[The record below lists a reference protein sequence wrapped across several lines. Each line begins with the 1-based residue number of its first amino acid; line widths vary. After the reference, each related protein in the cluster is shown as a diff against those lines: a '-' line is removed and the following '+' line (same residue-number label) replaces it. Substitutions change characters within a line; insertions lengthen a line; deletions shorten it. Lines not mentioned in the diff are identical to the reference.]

1 MLDSAPLPYRLLE
14 HADHV
19 ARWSGLAVG
28 VIAAQAVSTLGDGD
42 VEFEQRV
49 VFCLT
54 AFGLCAVAGVLLAD
68 ALTLRPQEAVRTAS
82 LAPRL
87 VRDHVPPHMGPL
99 IALQGVSL
107 VVLLVIAAAT
117 ASVDPDRVLSTGKV
131 VHITCNGMRAS
142 LGPWP
147 GLYYSLPMFGAL
159 AIATPTCAWALR
171 RIAHGPGGDQ
181 QRRDRA
187 WAVTGAWGLLVS
199 SQQLY
204 AVLMISVALTE
215 TGCAGVVGA
224 LTFWVFYPLALLNL
238 FTLVWSLVTV
248 VAPRAVEDENP
259 LDDTADLDD
268 ERAAEGTLRR

>member
-1 MLDSAPLPYRLLE
+1 MLDTAPPQYRLLD
-14 HADHV
+14 HADHY
-19 ARWSGLAVG
+19 ARWSGLAIGLV
-28 VIAAQAVSTLGDGD
+28 VAQALSTLGD

-68 ALTLRPQEAVRTAS
+68 ALTLRPQETVRTAS

-99 IALQGVSL
+99 IALQGLSL
-107 VVLLVIAAAT
+107 VVLLVITAAT
-117 ASVDPDRVLSTGKV
+117 ASVDPDRIFSTGKV
-131 VHITCNGMRAS
+131 LTLTCNGMRATA
-142 LGPWP
+142 GPWP
-147 GLYYSLPMFGAL
+147 GLYYTLPMFGAL
-159 AIATPTCAWALR
+159 AIATPTCVWALR
-171 RIAHGPGGDQ
+171 RIAHGPGEEQ

-204 AVLMISVALTE
+204 AVLMVSLALTE
-215 TGCAGVVGA
+215 TGCGGALGV

-238 FTLVWSLVTV
+238 VTAVWSLVSV
-248 VAPRAVEDENP
+248 VAPRAVADE
-259 LDDTADLDD
+259 A
-268 ERAAEGTLRR
+268 AAEGSYDDE

>member
-1 MLDSAPLPYRLLE
+1 MLDSAPFQRCFLD
-14 HADHV
+14 HANYY
-19 ARWSGLAVG
+19 ARWSGLAIGIV
-28 VIAAQAVSTLGDGD
+28 VAQALSTLGH

-49 VFCLT
+49 VLCIT

-68 ALTLRPQEAVRTAS
+68 ALTLLPQDSVRTAS

-99 IALQGVSL
+99 IALQGLSL
-107 VVLLVIAAAT
+107 AVLLAITAAT
-117 ASVDPDRVLSTGKV
+117 ATVDPHRIFSTGKV
-131 VHITCNGMRAS
+131 IAVTCNGMRAS

-147 GLYYSLPMFGAL
+147 GTYYSLPTFGAL
-159 AIATPTCAWALR
+159 AIATPTCLWALR
-171 RIAHGPGGDQ
+171 RIADGPGGEQ

-204 AVLMISVALTE
+204 AVLMMSVSLTE
-215 TGCAGVVGA
+215 TGCAGVLGA

-238 FTLVWSLVTV
+238 FTLAWSLITV
-248 VAPRAVEDENP
+248 VAPRAV
-259 LDDTADLDD
+259 DDD
-268 ERAAEGTLRR
+268 AAKGFTLR

>member
-1 MLDSAPLPYRLLE
+1 MLDSAPFQYRLLD
-14 HADHV
+14 HADHY

-28 VIAAQAVSTLGDGD
+28 LVVAQALSTLGD

-49 VFCLT
+49 VFCIT

-87 VRDHVPPHMGPL
+87 VRDHVPPRMGPL

-107 VVLLVIAAAT
+107 VVLLVITAAT
-117 ASVDPDRVLSTGKV
+117 ASVDPDRIFSTGKV
-131 VHITCNGMRAS
+131 VATTCNGMRET

-147 GLYYSLPMFGAL
+147 GLYYSLPTFGAL
-159 AIATPTCAWALR
+159 AVATPTCVWALR
-171 RIAHGPGGDQ
+171 RIAHGPGEEQ

-204 AVLMISVALTE
+204 AVLMVSVSLTD
-215 TGCAGVVGA
+215 TGCAGLLGA
-224 LTFWVFYPLALLNL
+224 LTFWVFYPLALLNV
-238 FTLVWSLVTV
+238 FTVVWSLVTV
-248 VAPRAVEDENP
+248 VAPRAVEDEAAP
-259 LDDTADLDD
+259 D
-268 ERAAEGTLRR
+268 EEPAAEETLRR

>member
-1 MLDSAPLPYRLLE
+1 MLETAPLQRRFLE
-14 HADHV
+14 HADHF

-28 VIAAQAVSTLGDGD
+28 IITAQAISTLGN

-49 VFCLT
+49 VFCIT

-68 ALTLRPQEAVRTAS
+68 ALTLVPQDVVRTAS
-82 LAPRL
+82 LVPRL
-87 VRDHVPPHMGPL
+87 VRNHVPPRMGPL
-99 IALQGVSL
+99 IALQGISL
-107 VVLLVIAAAT
+107 TALLAITAVT
-117 ASVDPDRVLSTGKV
+117 ASVDPDRVFSTGKV
-131 VHITCNGMRAS
+131 VAVTCNGMRTT

-159 AIATPTCAWALR
+159 AIATPTCVWALR
-171 RIAHGPGGDQ
+171 RIADGAGGEQ

-204 AVLMISVALTE
+204 AVLMVSVSLTD
-215 TGCAGVVGA
+215 TGCAGAMGA

-238 FTLVWSLVTV
+238 FTVVWSLVTLV
-248 VAPRAVEDENP
+248 TPRAVS
-259 LDDTADLDD
+259 DDG
-268 ERAAEGTLRR
+268 AEEFPDHE

>member
-1 MLDSAPLPYRLLE
+1 MLGTAPLQSRFLD
-14 HADHV
+14 HADHY
-19 ARWSGLAVG
+19 ARWSGLAIG
-28 VIAAQAVSTLGDGD
+28 VIAAQALSTLGH

-49 VFCLT
+49 VFCIT

-68 ALTLRPQEAVRTAS
+68 ALTLVPQEAVRTAS

-87 VRDHVPPHMGPL
+87 VRDHVPPRMGPL

-107 VVLLVIAAAT
+107 TVLLLITAGT
-117 ASVDPDRVLSTGKV
+117 ASADSDRVFTTGKV
-131 VHITCNGMRAS
+131 VTVTCNGMRAL

-147 GLYYSLPMFGAL
+147 GLYYSLPTFGAL
-159 AIATPTCAWALR
+159 AVATPTCVWALR
-171 RIAHGPGGDQ
+171 RIADGPGGEQ

-204 AVLMISVALTE
+204 AVVMISVAVTD
-215 TGCAGVVGA
+215 TGCAGVMGA

-248 VAPRAVEDENP
+248 VAPRAVG
-259 LDDTADLDD
+259 DDTTAGAPGH
-268 ERAAEGTLRR
+268 E